1 MAASKVYFTTFHTT
15 LEENIQQKLSR
26 LLLTAGMD
34 QIDFR
39 NRYVAIKMHFGEPGN
54 LAYLRPNYAKTVADL
69 VRQLGGKP
77 FLTDCNTLYVGGRKN
92 ALDHIESAYVN
103 GFTPYTTGCHI
114 IIADGLKGSD
124 DVAVPVDG
132 EYVKNAR
139 IGRALM
145 DADIVISLTHFK
157 GHEATGIGGT
167 IKNLGMGGGS
177 RAGKKEMHA
186 DGKPAVNE
194 SKCIGCGACHKIC
207 AHDAPTIE
215 NRKMHIDTNKCVG
228 CGRCIAVCPMDAIEG
243 VYDPNGHLL
252 NCKMAEYAKAV
263 VQGRPSFHISLAMDI
278 SPNCDCHT
286 ENDVPVIRRAVFA
299 ERSLLRQLRKHLR
312 RDVCD
317 HVRQDDAG
325 RDAVDADAGRPQLL
339 CQRLC
344 QGEHRALRGGV
355 ARLARRADLPPHGRD
370 VEDAAALPAQHGGQD
385 GVHAVVDAA
394 DVHGEQPVPL
404 CLRDLRDQAIVAD
417 ARVVH
422 EHVRLRQARNGIL
435 HSLCIC
441 HVAAD
446 GLCAGLGRDSGCRRI
461 VFLIE
466 EAHGVAC
473 GRKGAHGSRADAPAA
488 AGDQGVTHGVSSSP
502 SGMRNS
508 RRALA
513 AVSAPASS
521 GVRPRRAAIFAA
533 TSGT

>member
-132 EYVKNAR
+132 EYIKNAR

-186 DGKPAVNE
+186 DGKPAVNAE
-194 SKCIGCGACHKIC
+194 KCI
-207 AHDAPTIE
+207 
-215 NRKMHIDTNKCVG
+215 G

-278 SPNCDCHT
+278 SPNCDCHA
-286 ENDVPVIRRAVFA
+286 ENDVPVIPNVGMFA
-299 ERSLLRQLRKHLR
+299 SF
-312 RDVCD
+312 DPV
-317 HVRQDDAG
+317 
-325 RDAVDADAGRPQLL
+325 
-339 CQRLC
+339 
-344 QGEHRALRGGV
+344 ALDEACAEMCSRMPRNPN
-355 ARLARRADLPPHGRD
+355 AAF
-370 VEDAAALPAQHGGQD
+370 EDASSDDLF
-385 GVHAVVDAA
+385 HAVHTVTHWQDQTE
-394 DVHGEQPVPL
+394 HGEK
-404 CLRDLRDQAIVAD
+404 I
-417 ARVVH
+417 
-422 EHVRLRQARNGIL
+422 
-435 HSLCIC
+435 
-441 HVAAD
+441 
-446 GLCAGLGRDSGCRRI
+446 GLGSREYE
-461 VFLIE
+461 LIE
-466 EAHGVAC
+466 
-473 GRKGAHGSRADAPAA
+473 
-488 AGDQGVTHGVSSSP
+488 
-502 SGMRNS
+502 
-508 RRALA
+508 
-513 AVSAPASS
+513 
-521 GVRPRRAAIFAA
+521 I
-533 TSGT
+533 

>member
-194 SKCIGCGACHKIC
+194 SKCIGCGACYQ
-207 AHDAPTIE
+207 A
-215 NRKMHIDTNKCVG
+215 
-228 CGRCIAVCPMDAIEG
+228 CP
-243 VYDPNGHLL
+243 
-252 NCKMAEYAKAV
+252 
-263 VQGRPSFHISLAMDI
+263 QR
-278 SPNCDCHT
+278 
-286 ENDVPVIRRAVFA
+286 VI
-299 ERSLLRQLRKHLR
+299 HLR
-312 RDVCD
+312 LEDNPIVVLCSNKDARCRDVCA
-317 HVRQDDAG
+317 VSCIGCGLCERTCPAG
-325 RDAVDADAGRPQLL
+325 
-339 CQRLC
+339 
-344 QGEHRALRGGV
+344 
-355 ARLARRADLPPHGRD
+355 
-370 VEDAAALPAQHGGQD
+370 
-385 GVHAVVDAA
+385 
-394 DVHGEQPVPL
+394 
-404 CLRDLRDQAIVAD
+404 AIVVSENRAFIYAD
-417 ARVVH
+417 KCLSCGMCAM
-422 EHVRLRQARNGIL
+422 ACPRNVI
-435 HSLCIC
+435 H
-441 HVAAD
+441 D
-446 GLCAGLGRDSGCRRI
+446 KRGLL
-461 VFLIE
+461 
-466 EAHGVAC
+466 
-473 GRKGAHGSRADAPAA
+473 
-488 AGDQGVTHGVSSSP
+488 T
-502 SGMRNS
+502 
-508 RRALA
+508 
-513 AVSAPASS
+513 
-521 GVRPRRAAIFAA
+521 PRH
-533 TSGT
+533 

>member
-34 QIDFR
+34 QIDFK

-103 GFTPYTTGCHI
+103 GFTPYTTGCHV

-186 DGKPAVNE
+186 DGKPAE
-194 SKCIGCGACHKIC
+194 
-207 AHDAPTIE
+207 
-215 NRKMHIDTNKCVG
+215 R
-228 CGRCIAVCPMDAIEG
+228 
-243 VYDPNGHLL
+243 
-252 NCKMAEYAKAV
+252 
-263 VQGRPSFHISLAMDI
+263 VQVHR
-278 SPNCDCHT
+278 
-286 ENDVPVIRRAVFA
+286 
-299 ERSLLRQLRKHLR
+299 LR
-312 RDVCD
+312 RVP
-317 HVRQDDAG
+317 QD
-325 RDAVDADAGRPQLL
+325 L
-339 CQRLC
+339 
-344 QGEHRALRGGV
+344 
-355 ARLARRADLPPHGRD
+355 
-370 VEDAAALPAQHGGQD
+370 
-385 GVHAVVDAA
+385 
-394 DVHGEQPVPL
+394 
-404 CLRDLRDQAIVAD
+404 
-417 ARVVH
+417 
-422 EHVRLRQARNGIL
+422 
-435 HSLCIC
+435 
-441 HVAAD
+441 
-446 GLCAGLGRDSGCRRI
+446 
-461 VFLIE
+461 
-466 EAHGVAC
+466 
-473 GRKGAHGSRADAPAA
+473 
-488 AGDQGVTHGVSSSP
+488 
-502 SGMRNS
+502 
-508 RRALA
+508 
-513 AVSAPASS
+513 
-521 GVRPRRAAIFAA
+521 RPRRSDDREPQDAHRHEQMRRLRPLHRRVPD
-533 TSGT
+533 GCH

>member
-186 DGKPAVNE
+186 DGKPAVNG
-194 SKCIGCGACHKIC
+194 SKCIGCGACRKIC

-278 SPNCDCHT
+278 SPNCDCHA
-286 ENDVPVIRRAVFA
+286 ENDVPVIPNVGMFA
-299 ERSLLRQLRKHLR
+299 SF
-312 RDVCD
+312 DPV
-317 HVRQDDAG
+317 
-325 RDAVDADAGRPQLL
+325 
-339 CQRLC
+339 
-344 QGEHRALRGGV
+344 ALDEACAEMCSRMPRNPN
-355 ARLARRADLPPHGRD
+355 AAF
-370 VEDAAALPAQHGGQD
+370 EDASSDDLF
-385 GVHAVVDAA
+385 HAVHTVTHWQDQTE
-394 DVHGEQPVPL
+394 HGEK
-404 CLRDLRDQAIVAD
+404 I
-417 ARVVH
+417 
-422 EHVRLRQARNGIL
+422 
-435 HSLCIC
+435 
-441 HVAAD
+441 
-446 GLCAGLGRDSGCRRI
+446 GLGSREYE
-461 VFLIE
+461 LIE
-466 EAHGVAC
+466 
-473 GRKGAHGSRADAPAA
+473 
-488 AGDQGVTHGVSSSP
+488 
-502 SGMRNS
+502 
-508 RRALA
+508 
-513 AVSAPASS
+513 
-521 GVRPRRAAIFAA
+521 I
-533 TSGT
+533 